1 MHRHSIQSSAGL
13 SCSWSLQPGLDSMNE
28 KLPCCSEISS
38 LTYLQIFWSM
48 KLDQRRDFAFRVH
61 ACRRCDDLLYHPD
74 HPVETCTHTHTHAV
88 VLSLQRL
95 HRYEACNPFVNLG
108 GEVELSFLCRSV
120 FIFAQRDAGFGGTLA
135 NEPHA
140 HWLTPRQSSA
150 VSQREYIG

>member
-28 KLPCCSEISS
+28 KLPCWSEISS
-38 LTYLQIFWSM
+38 LTYLKIFWSM

-74 HPVETCTHTHTHAV
+74 HPVETCTHTRAV

-95 HRYEACNPFVNLG
+95 HRYKACNPFVNLG
-108 GEVELSFLCRSV
+108 GKVELSFLCRSV
-120 FIFAQRDAGFGGTLA
+120 CLYLRDAGFGGAFA

-140 HWLTPRQSSA
+140 HWLMLCQSSA
-150 VSQREYIG
+150 VSQ